1 MPQVYDIFT
10 VKEKEIHGMTGEEFE
25 DLIGDMY
32 KIHGF
37 EVFPTAKTNDYGAD
51 LILKT
56 VSGTICVQA
65 KRQTANVGIKAVQE
79 VYGSM
84 AKYGAA
90 CGIVITTAGFS
101 AQAVELSKYCGV
113 TLINGTQILATVIAE
128 QGIRMQPL
136 QRIRRL
142 YSRQNEIII
151 DIGEHTLWGNYPP
164 KIPESDLKPIPPP
177 TGFVVLDNPVV
188 PEFIVVHDGRPEDKS
203 APDYWIY
210 FKDYIKNVA
219 SSEIYSTWSRE
230 TILAN
235 VVAIISFTLNRVFT
249 EWYRSKGYNFTITS
263 TTAFDHKYIHERNVF
278 DTISIAVDEIFNT
291 YIKRP
296 PTARQPLLAQ
306 YCDGVQTQCPG
317 QMTQWGSKNLG
328 DQGLSYEEIIRSF
341 YGNNVVF
348 EKAPIV
354 SGVPV
359 SFPGEVLQIGSKGKD
374 VRTIQN
380 QLNSISRG
388 YPAIPKVKEDGIYGS
403 ATANSVKEF
412 QRIFGLP
419 KSGVV
424 DFKTW
429 YEISRVY
436 VAVTKIASLNPTI

>member
-1 MPQVYDIFT
+1 MQDGFLTVNVVDSTNNFPIVDATVNVYSIATEDQASRTIFQNLKTDISGQI
-10 VKEKEIHGMTGEEFE
+10 VGLNLEAP
-25 DLIGDMY
+25 DLIYSQQPSDVKPY
-32 KIHGF
+32 SQYIV
-37 EVFPTAKTNDYGAD
+37 EV
-51 LILKT
+51 
-56 VSGTICVQA
+56 
-65 KRQTANVGIKAVQE
+65 IKDGYE
-79 VYGSM
+79 
-84 AKYGAA
+84 
-90 CGIVITTAGFS
+90 T
-101 AQAVELSKYCGV
+101 

-136 QRIRRL
+136 QRSRRL
-142 YSRQNEIII
+142 YSRQNEIIVN
-151 DIGEHTLWGNYPP
+151 IGPHTLWGNYPP

-188 PEFIVVHDGRPEDKS
+188 PEFVVVHDGMPEDKS
-203 APDYWIY
+203 APDYWVY

-219 SSEIYSTWSRE
+219 SSEIYSTWTRE

-249 EWYRSKGYNFTITS
+249 EWYRSKGYTFTITS

-306 YCDGVQTQCPG
+306 YCDGVKTQCPG
-317 QMTQWGSKNLG
+317 QMTQWGSKDLG

-359 SFPGEVLQIGSKGKD
+359 SFPGEVLQVGSTGKD
-374 VRTIQN
+374 VRTIQS
-380 QLNSISRG
+380 QLNAISKG
-388 YPAIPKVKEDGIYGS
+388 YPAIPKIKEDGIYND

-419 KSGVV
+419 QSGAV

>member
-1 MPQVYDIFT
+1 MQDGFLTVNVVDSTNNFPIVDATVNVYSMATEDQASRTIFQNLKTDISGQI
-10 VKEKEIHGMTGEEFE
+10 VGLNLEAP
-25 DLIGDMY
+25 DLIY
-32 KIHGF
+32 SQQPS
-37 EVFPTAKTNDYGAD
+37 EVRPYSQY
-51 LILKT
+51 I
-56 VSGTICVQA
+56 VEV
-65 KRQTANVGIKAVQE
+65 IKDGYE
-79 VYGSM
+79 
-84 AKYGAA
+84 
-90 CGIVITTAGFS
+90 T
-101 AQAVELSKYCGV
+101 

-136 QRIRRL
+136 QRSRRL

-151 DIGEHTLWGNYPP
+151 DIGPHTLWGNYPP

-188 PEFIVVHDGRPEDKS
+188 PEFVVVHDGMPEDKN
-203 APDYWIY
+203 APNYWIY

-219 SSEIYSTWSRE
+219 SSEIYSTWTRE

-249 EWYRSKGYNFTITS
+249 EWYRSKGYTFTITS
-263 TTAFDHKYIHERNVF
+263 TTAYDHKYIHERNVF
-278 DTISIAVDEIFNT
+278 DTISVAVDEIFNT
-291 YIKRP
+291 FIKRP

-306 YCDGVQTQCPG
+306 YCDGVKTQCPG
-317 QMTQWGSKNLG
+317 QMTQWGSKDLG

-359 SFPGEVLQIGSKGKD
+359 SFPGEVLQIGSTGKD
-374 VRTIQN
+374 VRTIQS
-380 QLNSISRG
+380 QLNAISNG
-388 YPAIPKVKEDGIYGS
+388 YPAIPKIKEDGIYND

-419 KSGVV
+419 QSGVV

>member
-1 MPQVYDIFT
+1 MQDGFLTVNVVDSTNNFPIVDATVNVYSMATEDQASRTIFQNLKTDISGQI
-10 VKEKEIHGMTGEEFE
+10 VGLNLEAP
-25 DLIGDMY
+25 DLIYSQQPSDVRPY
-32 KIHGF
+32 SQYIV
-37 EVFPTAKTNDYGAD
+37 EV
-51 LILKT
+51 
-56 VSGTICVQA
+56 
-65 KRQTANVGIKAVQE
+65 IKDGYE
-79 VYGSM
+79 
-84 AKYGAA
+84 
-90 CGIVITTAGFS
+90 T
-101 AQAVELSKYCGV
+101 

-136 QRIRRL
+136 QRSRRL

-151 DIGEHTLWGNYPP
+151 DIGPHTLWGNYPP

-188 PEFIVVHDGRPEDKS
+188 PEFVVVHDGMPEDKN
-203 APDYWIY
+203 APNYWIY

-219 SSEIYSTWSRE
+219 SSEIYSTWTRE

-249 EWYRSKGYNFTITS
+249 EWYRSKGYTFTITS
-263 TTAFDHKYIHERNVF
+263 TTAYDHKYIHERNVF
-278 DTISIAVDEIFNT
+278 DTISVAVDEIFNT
-291 YIKRP
+291 FIKRP

-306 YCDGVQTQCPG
+306 YCDGVKTQCPG
-317 QMTQWGSKNLG
+317 QMTQWGSKDLG

-359 SFPGEVLQIGSKGKD
+359 SFPGEVLQIGSTGKD
-374 VRTIQN
+374 VRTIQS
-380 QLNSISRG
+380 QLNAISNG
-388 YPAIPKVKEDGIYGS
+388 YPAIPKIKEDGIYND

-419 KSGVV
+419 QSGVV